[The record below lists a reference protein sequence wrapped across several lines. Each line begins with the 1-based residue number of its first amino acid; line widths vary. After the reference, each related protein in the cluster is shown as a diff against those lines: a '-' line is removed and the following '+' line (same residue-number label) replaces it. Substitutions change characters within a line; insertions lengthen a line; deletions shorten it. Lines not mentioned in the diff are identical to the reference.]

1 MVFQEGNLNTVYIPA
16 EASTFSGSIW
26 AVIREAWCTLESFWT
41 HRVYIYVQY

>member
-1 MVFQEGNLNTVYIPA
+1 MVFPA

-41 HRVYIYVQY
+41 HRVYIYIYLFIQYY